1 MYFGIVK
8 SMGARYCPSIEDKI
22 MRFPDREIHQV
33 FIEPEGRDTNEV
45 YVQGLSTS
53 LPPDVQIELYRSVI
67 GLEHCEIVRPGYAI
81 EYDCIDAT
89 VLKPSL
95 EFKYISNLFSA
106 GQLNGTSGYEEAAAQ
121 GIIAGINAVLKI
133 RGQEPLILNRSDA
146 YIGVLIDDIVI
157 KGTSEPYRM
166 MTSRAEYR
174 LLLRQDNADMRLTD
188 IGANIGLI
196 SCDRYNRFLQKRMN
210 IEQEIIRVKKT
221 NIRPNSI
228 VNAILAELN
237 SSPIDNVYKLDE
249 LIKRPELN
257 YQNLSGIDLDRP
269 DVLNDEE
276 KEQVNIQIKYEGYL
290 KKQEQ
295 SIEHFRKI
303 ENKKIPENINYVS
316 IKGLSKEAVQKLT
329 NIKPLNF
336 GQASRITGVSPADI
350 LVLQVYLKK
359 CSRIGSI
366 SID

>member
-1 MYFGIVK
+1 
-8 SMGARYCPSIEDKI
+8 
-22 MRFPDREIHQV
+22 
-33 FIEPEGRDTNEV
+33 
-45 YVQGLSTS
+45 
-53 LPPDVQIELYRSVI
+53 
-67 GLEHCEIVRPGYAI
+67 
-81 EYDCIDAT
+81 
-89 VLKPSL
+89 
-95 EFKYISNLFSA
+95 
-106 GQLNGTSGYEEAAAQ
+106 
-121 GIIAGINAVLKI
+121 
-133 RGQEPLILNRSDA
+133 
-146 YIGVLIDDIVI
+146 
-157 KGTSEPYRM
+157 